1 QTQVSAFDIN
11 ELDEVY
17 GGELVNLVRKEVGL
31 WRVARYPNVTRVTND
46 LLRFWFLNDER
57 LVTQNLFFAQQ
68 EALEI
73 AIWLNEVA
81 YKSNAGQFILDQLH
95 KSHQSVSDDINA
107 QLPRIAFKMATGTGK
122 TVVMGALIIYHYLN
136 RQEYRN

>member
-1 QTQVSAFDIN
+1 ATDTDGALDYSNILKGRRIFTPRGGTIPEKQTQVSAFDIN

-107 QLPRIAFKMATGTGK
+107 QLP
-122 TVVMGALIIYHYLN
+122 
-136 RQEYRN
+136 